1 MGYVRTHGHCRY
13 LGWRWRFEDVRFL
26 FPFLFFL
33 SSMLCLFFLL
43 RSTVRKRKGAAALTL
58 TLIEPTRVA
67 LCQSCRADMRAISL
81 QCQVCHVCQVSKLCQ
96 VCQNE
101 PVVADRLRAPKK
113 RHVCLLRVCGVSYSL
128 VVYNRR
134 SSLSAASAVSR
145 CSAEARGFLTLP
157 ERWWAARPST
167 SRPGTPGTDTRV
179 RSTHVARV
187 RVHVVRMSKLR
198 TYVIRMYVAV
208 CRFTQGT
215 FVFVS
220 LVLSV
225 IQGMNPRQHS
235 FWKSGLC
242 WLKNQHR
249 LA

>member
-26 FPFLFFL
+26 FPFLFCFKHVV
-33 SSMLCLFFLL
+33 CVFFLL
-43 RSTVRKRKGAAALTL
+43 RST
-58 TLIEPTRVA
+58 
-67 LCQSCRADMRAISL
+67 
-81 QCQVCHVCQVSKLCQ
+81 
-96 VCQNE
+96 
-101 PVVADRLRAPKK
+101 VVADRLRAPKK

-225 IQGMNPRQHS
+225 IQGMNPRQRS